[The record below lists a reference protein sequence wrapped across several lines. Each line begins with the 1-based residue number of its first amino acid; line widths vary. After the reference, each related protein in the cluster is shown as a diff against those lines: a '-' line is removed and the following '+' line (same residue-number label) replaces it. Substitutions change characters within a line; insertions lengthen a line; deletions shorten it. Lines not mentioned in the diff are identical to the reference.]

1 MKTYQEIQAEIAGSR
16 LLPKFD
22 CYPAVMECWNEYE
35 KLWRD
40 DNGCSYVHWVTDR
53 QCEYYLLYF
62 SGKLALVEQNGVTIF
77 SHLTERFTQVMEGIE
92 PAKPYKNSSSI
103 SLEELAAIK
112 PGAGRLVK
120 DN

>member
-40 DNGCSYVHWVTDR
+40 DNGFSYV
-53 QCEYYLLYF
+53 Q
-62 SGKLALVEQNGVTIF
+62 QNGITIF

-92 PAKPYKNSSSI
+92 PVKLYKNSSSI

-120 DN
+120 GN